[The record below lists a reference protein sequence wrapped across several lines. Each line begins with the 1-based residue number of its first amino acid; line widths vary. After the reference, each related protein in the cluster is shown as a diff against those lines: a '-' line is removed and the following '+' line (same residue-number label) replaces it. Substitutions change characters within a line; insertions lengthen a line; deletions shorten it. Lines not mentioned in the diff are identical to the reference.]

1 MALIFSLDIRYLFI
15 VRKSRLVRISKR
27 SMMNP
32 CGLLSERTELESSQ
46 LVMSERS
53 VILLSADYQLP
64 GIRPDL
70 VWVAVEI
77 AYYGI
82 HLDTLVDVARDDSV
96 VITFFLHILII
107 CVSAPVTEEKRP
119 MYVVFDCCGVG

>member
-53 VILLSADYQLP
+53 VILLSRIINCRAYVLT
-64 GIRPDL
+64 
-70 VWVAVEI
+70 WVAVEI